1 MSLFWIGAL
10 LVMAGSFLVYLASPN
25 CSPTVS
31 VAARRASGWGG
42 VATMLAGQFMLL
54 CWAGP
59 ATAIFIAL
67 TFASL
72 VWSVVPLLALWLRM
86 RREAG
91 R

>member
-1 MSLFWIGAL
+1 LFWIGAP
-10 LVMAGSFLVYLASPN
+10 LVMAGAFLVYLASPN
-25 CSPTVS
+25 CSAATTVGM
-31 VAARRASGWGG
+31 RRASGWGG
-42 VATMLAGQFMLL
+42 GAVMLAGQIALL

-59 ATAIFIAL
+59 ATAVFIVL

-86 RREAG
+86 RQEGG